1 MPTHRKDFDPAS
13 LFDGPLADAVKASA
27 QQIWLAGV
35 GAFAKAQEEGS
46 KAFDTLVQE
55 GAELRRKRQTAQ
67 GAAEDKL
74 GEFGETLNAMAG
86 EAMHK
91 AGASW
96 EKLEA
101 KFEARTAQ
109 ALKKM
114 GVPTAQDMASLNA
127 QVEALT
133 AQVAKLSTQLH
144 KTKQQSAKAASG
156 LRAKKAA
163 AAAKPARKAV
173 RKTSDGASD

>member
-1 MPTHRKDFDPAS
+1 MPNHRKDFDPAS

-55 GAELRRKRQTAQ
+55 GAELRRKRQGTQA
-67 GAAEDKL
+67 AAEDK
-74 GEFGETLNAMAG
+74 FGETLNAMAG

-114 GVPTAQDMASLNA
+114 GVPTAQDMASLSA

-133 AQVAKLSTQLH
+133 AQVAKLHAQLH
-144 KTKQQSAKAASG
+144 KSKQQSARTASG

-163 AAAKPARKAV
+163 AAAAKPV
-173 RKTSDGASD
+173 RKTARKPAGGSAD